1 MPFPDNNINTKG
13 QHIIFATANGKIRKN
28 NLDDLILEKN
38 ITHIPTVPHDEIIYY
53 LHYADVCVIPFLRT
67 ELTSTILP
75 NKIFEYSAA
84 GKPCVM
90 TNFND
95 YLNEYEK
102 YLFISENLEDFI
114 SNIKTTIEFPPQKN
128 QLKKFASK
136 YEWEEIS
143 KIFQNYLMTVIDE

>member
-1 MPFPDNNINTKG
+1 
-13 QHIIFATANGKIRKN
+13 
-28 NLDDLILEKN
+28 
-38 ITHIPTVPHDEIIYY
+38 
-53 LHYADVCVIPFLRT
+53 
-67 ELTSTILP
+67 
-75 NKIFEYSAA
+75 
-84 GKPCVM
+84 M